1 MQHRLYL
8 SCIIIDVG
16 SLNKLVLVIL
26 NMAGD
31 LLTLNKARKNAGMS
45 DASLCHRSFRSGANQ
60 RIAQ

>member
-26 NMAGD
+26 NKAGD
-31 LLTLNKARKNAGMS
+31 CTNFK
-45 DASLCHRSFRSGANQ
+45 
-60 RIAQ
+60 